1 VEWDIPNSPT
11 TKFRI
16 AHLTASFTAAAVLKL
31 VEQGLL
37 DLEAPVCDYVDPCP
51 EGWETMTIDH
61 LVNHKSGLPHFRPM
75 SEPGNWMHETI
86 APRQFVERVRD
97 APLLFAPGEERE
109 YSHTNWAVLGYII
122 ERVTGGAFEA
132 YLRENIL
139 EPLDMAD
146 TGMDK
151 KSLVL
156 PQRAYGY
163 AGARVAEYTDPSQLY
178 SALGMYSTTEDLL
191 KWDQAL
197 YTDTLLSQES
207 LDLMFTPGPEPI
219 FRGSEILYGIGWWV
233 EPTGGRPSIDNTGGV
248 SGYYAALV
256 RLPDE
261 KLTIIILSNRED
273 VDAWSLI
280 DFMLAPMIFENE

>member
-1 VEWDIPNSPT
+1 
-11 TKFRI
+11 
-16 AHLTASFTAAAVLKL
+16 

-37 DLEAPVCDYVDPCP
+37 DLQDPVCEYIDPCP
-51 EGWETMTIDH
+51 EGWETMTIHH

-75 SEPGNWMHETI
+75 SEPGNWMHATI
-86 APRQFVERVRD
+86 SPWQFVERVRD